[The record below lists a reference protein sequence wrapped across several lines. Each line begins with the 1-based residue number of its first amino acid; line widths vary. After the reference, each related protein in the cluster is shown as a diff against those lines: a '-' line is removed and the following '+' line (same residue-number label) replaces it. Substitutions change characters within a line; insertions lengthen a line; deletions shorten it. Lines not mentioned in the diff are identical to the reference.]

1 MDFIKKL
8 FGKHSTEEVSP
19 AAIHLPFEFITTK
32 GADAVGQ
39 LTELRNNTNITPIIM
54 GNPKELDLLIENL
67 ELAEESVESILAAA
81 SDIQFPHWFEERAA
95 ADQEYYQLP
104 HGDWP
109 EDSAA
114 ESALSAHR
122 NVLTRKP
129 LKEVVIGKVPTSV
142 SWEVPAHLKLGGWN
156 ECPLPHEHVAIF
168 KKWAEEYG
176 AKVACVT
183 SDVIE
188 FTVEHPPTTREHAL
202 KLAEGQ
208 FLYCSDIV
216 YQGVETIANLAA
228 GLMNSK
234 VWYFCWD

>member
-8 FGKHSTEEVSP
+8 FGKHTSAEAEAEIVN
-19 AAIHLPFEFITTK
+19 LPFEFIITK
-32 GADAVGQ
+32 GAEAVGQ
-39 LTELRNNTNITPIIM
+39 LAALRNNTDFTPIIM

-67 ELAEESVESILAAA
+67 ELAEESEESILSAA
-81 SDIQFPHWFEERAA
+81 SDIQFPKWFEERAK

-104 HGDWP
+104 RGDWP
-109 EDSAA
+109 ETPST
-114 ESALSAHR
+114 ENELSAHR
-122 NVLTRKP
+122 SVLTRRP
-129 LKEVVIGKVPTSV
+129 LKEVVIGKVPTADP
-142 SWEVPAHLKLGGWN
+142 WKVPAYLKLGGWN

-234 VWYFCWD
+234 VWYFWWD